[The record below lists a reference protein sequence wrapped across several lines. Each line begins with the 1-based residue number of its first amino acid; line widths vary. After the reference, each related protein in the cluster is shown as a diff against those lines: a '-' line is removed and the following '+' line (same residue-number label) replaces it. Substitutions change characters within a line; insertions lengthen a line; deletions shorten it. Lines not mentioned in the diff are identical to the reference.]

1 MCRKMARSQASVLFV
16 LSVVV
21 VLFALGAPIIADTQ
35 WTTNRLGLAVLL
47 ALAMVSGGVNGFT
60 VKPHYILLPIIPVSV
75 LVVVYIVSYVI
86 NPGGSVVPVVSWSLI
101 LGATVLLAA
110 ILEGERVDPGQLLEW
125 LIVPTAAVT
134 FLVPV
139 LVIGGTGSIPEL
151 GFELRRLLDESSP
164 VGLNRLLNGLTVSQ
178 LLCLIYV
185 ADGGVRKTSLVW
197 LAIVSGLV
205 FLLIAFAGGSR
216 QTVVAIVFAFGL
228 LAARETYS
236 LMMSL
241 RLRRV
246 LIGIGAIVVAMLVV
260 AVLGTEWFLERY
272 YQVTVADLTRG
283 SVRFEYYS
291 RILALIDGNWL
302 FGVGPGQH
310 VVLAGN
316 YPHNG
321 YLGLLSEV
329 GVVSAGCVGMTLLVA
344 LGCFIMVSA
353 ASGPRKLVM
362 PRAKSSLVIIVAT
375 YFLIMVN
382 LNDLLREYIG
392 WLLVVLM
399 VRAVM
404 VEQDADEVAT
414 NGEHI

>member
-1 MCRKMARSQASVLFV
+1 M
-16 LSVVV
+16 LSAVV
-21 VLFALGAPIIADTQ
+21 VLFALAAPIVVDTQ
-35 WTTNRLGLAVLL
+35 WTTNRVGLAVLL
-47 ALAMVSGGVNGFT
+47 ALALVSGGSNRLT
-60 VKPHYILLPIIPVSV
+60 LKSHYILLPIIPVSV

-86 NPGGSVVPVVSWSLI
+86 HPGGSVVPVVSWSLI

-110 ILEGERVDPGQLLEW
+110 VLEGERVDPGQVLEW

-139 LVIGGTGSIPEL
+139 LVIGGTGSVPEL

-164 VGLNRLLNGLTVSQ
+164 VGLNRLVNGLTVLQ
-178 LLCLIYV
+178 LLCLVYAV
-185 ADGGVRKTSLVW
+185 NGGVRKTSLVW
-197 LAIVSGLV
+197 LTIVSALV
-205 FLLIAFAGGSR
+205 FFLIAFAAGSR
-216 QTVVAIVFAFGL
+216 QAVVAVIFVFGL
-228 LAARETYS
+228 LAAREAFF
-236 LMMSL
+236 LVRSL

-246 LIGIGAIVVAMLVV
+246 LIGIGGVLAAMIVV
-260 AVLGTEWFLERY
+260 AVLGAEWFLERY
-272 YQVTVADLTRG
+272 YQVTVTELTRG

-291 RILALIDGNWL
+291 RILSLVDRNWL

-329 GVVSAGCVGMTLLVA
+329 GVVASGLVGISV
-344 LGCFIMVSA
+344 VA
-353 ASGPRKLVM
+353 ASGCFVLMPAASGGRK
-362 PRAKSSLVIIVAT
+362 PATSRAKTSLLLVVVT

-382 LNDLLREYIG
+382 LNDLLREYVG

-399 VRAVM
+399 VRSVRM
-404 VEQDADEVAT
+404 EQDVDEMSTSGDKV
-414 NGEHI
+414 